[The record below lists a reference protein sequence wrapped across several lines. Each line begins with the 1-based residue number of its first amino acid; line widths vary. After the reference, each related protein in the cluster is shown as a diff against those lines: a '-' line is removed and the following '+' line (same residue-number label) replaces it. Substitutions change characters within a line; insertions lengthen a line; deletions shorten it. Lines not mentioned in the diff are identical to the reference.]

1 MYVECTAYLLHVES
15 LEACICIYV
24 CTESIYGVFYV
35 CTESIQSMVCS
46 MRRCVRVC
54 CDAEYEVSFWK
65 YIVCDVW
72 EILLGPF

>member
-1 MYVECTAYLLHVES
+1 MYVERTAYLLHVES
-15 LEACICIYV
+15 LEACVCIY
-24 CTESIYGVFYV
+24 
-35 CTESIQSMVCS
+35 VCS

-65 YIVCDVW
+65 YIVCAVW